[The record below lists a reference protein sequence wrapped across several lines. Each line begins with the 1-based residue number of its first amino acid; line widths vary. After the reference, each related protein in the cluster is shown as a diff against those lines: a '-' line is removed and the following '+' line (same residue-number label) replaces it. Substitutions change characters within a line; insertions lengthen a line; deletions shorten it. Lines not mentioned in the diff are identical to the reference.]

1 MKRTMVQFLS
11 ITLMFMLLTG
21 CGRAAGTDGT
31 AAGTSGVRPKD
42 PVTAETGT
50 LAETNA
56 SHAETNA
63 SHAETETSTAHT
75 TENVKET
82 TAPSSSEAAKE
93 TTAQS
98 TKKSGA
104 TQTETQATGDIISEE
119 EARKI
124 ALKDAGLEEKDVSNI
139 RVKLE
144 KEDGV
149 QEYEVDFYAG
159 NKEYDYDID
168 AQTGKIRSKDMDIE
182 DDFKTSGSSTD
193 SVKLSKEEAKKLVLK
208 KVPKAS
214 ENDIRIHLDY
224 DDGMAVYEGSLV
236 HDGIEYDFE
245 IDANTGSILEWEQE
259 RAD

>member
-56 SHAETNA
+56 SHAET
-63 SHAETETSTAHT
+63 ETSTAHA

-82 TAPSSSEAAKE
+82 TAHSSSEAAKE

-168 AQTGKIRSKDMDIE
+168 AKTGKIRSKDMDIE